1 MLEIEHDE
9 VNRIICGD
17 SESVWSETFA
27 VFGSNNANPVALL
40 DEKHLINLAKFFLFV
55 MLRSHAKAACN
66 DNVRDTVG
74 NQQCANVCNGSYMRR
89 PGSDICS

>member
-1 MLEIEHDE
+1 MLEIAHDE

-17 SESVWSETFA
+17 SERIWFKTFA
-27 VFGSNNANPVALL
+27 VSGSDNANPVALV
-40 DEKHLINLAKFFLFV
+40 DEKYLINLAKFFLFV

-66 DNVRDTVG
+66 DNVRDAVD
-74 NQQCANVCNGSYMRR
+74 NQQCADVCNGSYMRR